1 MKRFSLV
8 LLFFLCMVS
17 CNEYFHEEELSI
29 AIIDDYQDLVMATT
43 GVYGKLAETSISLNE
58 GFYSPNIK
66 GDDLSNE
73 YPYYDN
79 YWTGV
84 KTENC
89 DGQQIPNTYYKNES
103 YNWEYLYSTIVSA
116 NNILVQ
122 KEHIAGKDASS
133 LEILGEIFFLRA
145 YCYFRL
151 TRTYGQIPLI
161 DDIEIDYS
169 TPPGT
174 FLEIYQFIESDF
186 KSALKYLPDNNANAR
201 IPYVTPHRGTAKALL
216 AELYLNWGGY
226 PIGDKSKYGRAA
238 QIAEEVID
246 SAAYF
251 GFELLEDF
259 AFLWDKNHL
268 YNSESVFSLYFNN
281 SENITVESEM
291 NQAYRAS
298 IRDLQS
304 LDSVDYA
311 YYVHELGFYFFATE
325 RKFYDLFPQ
334 EYRKE
339 ITFYTRDYLSNTGS
353 IYHYKQSICGSS
365 LGYRKFF
372 YDPFIYEDVF
382 SYNGQSFS
390 SYYFFGN
397 SRTYLYRFAH
407 TLLTFAEASAR
418 AGILDQKSYDC
429 VNYIRR
435 RARNLDLYSTSIYD
449 LQPGLSEQDFIDSV
463 LWERAWELAGEPEGR
478 WFDLVRT
485 QKVELL
491 EQYRYDDEGG
501 VPEYPLDEEDYY
513 FSIPEKDQ
521 ILNPNLLE

>member
-1 MKRFSLV
+1 MKKAYFILF
-8 LLFFLCMVS
+8 LLLLGAC
-17 CNEYFHEEELSI
+17 EKWFHEEEISI
-29 AIIDDYQDLVMATT
+29 GEIESVAELESAVN
-43 GVYGKLAETSISLNE
+43 GVYSFLAEVLMSENE
-58 GFYSPNIK
+58 GFYCPNIK

-79 YWTGV
+79 YWTEINTV
-84 KTENC
+84 NC
-89 DGQQIPNTYYKNES
+89 SEQQISNTYIKNES
-103 YNWEYLYSTIVSA
+103 YNWKCLYSTIVSA

-122 KEHIAGKDASS
+122 KKNIVEKNASS
-133 LEILGEIFFLRA
+133 LEILGEVFFLRA

-151 TRTYGQIPLI
+151 TRTYGRIPLI

-169 TPPGT
+169 IPPGT
-174 FLEIYQFIESDF
+174 FVEIYQFIENDF

-226 PIGDKSKYGRAA
+226 PIGDKSKYEKAT
-238 QIAEEVID
+238 QIAGEVID

-281 SENITVESEM
+281 PENTTVESEM

-304 LDSVDYA
+304 LDSSDYA
-311 YYVHELGFYFFATE
+311 YYIHELGFYFFATE
-325 RKFYDLFPQ
+325 RNFYDLFPQ
-334 EYRKE
+334 GYRKE
-339 ITFYTRDYLSNTGS
+339 ITFYTRNYLNSTNS
-353 IYHYKQSICGSS
+353 IYHYKHSMCNIR

-372 YDPFIYEDVF
+372 YDPFIYEFIF
-382 SYNGQSFS
+382 SYNGQNYS
-390 SYYFFGN
+390 SYSYLGN
-397 SRTYLYRFAH
+397 SRTYLYRFVH

-418 AGILDQKSYDC
+418 AGILVQKSYDC

-449 LQPGLSEQDFIDSV
+449 LQPGLSEQNFIDSV
-463 LWERAWELAGEPEGR
+463 LWERAWELAGETEGR

-485 QKVELL
+485 QQVELL
-491 EQYRYDDEGG
+491 EQYRYNDEGG
-501 VPEYPLDEEDYY
+501 MPKYPLDEEDYY
-513 FSIPEKDQ
+513 FSPPKEDQ
-521 ILNPNLLE
+521 ILNPNLTF